1 MTSSDARLRA
11 TTSFVTLALDPA
23 FRASGGLGIK
33 QA

>member
-11 TTSFVTLALDPA
+11 TTSFVTLALDLA
-23 FRASGGLGIK
+23 FQASGWLDIK